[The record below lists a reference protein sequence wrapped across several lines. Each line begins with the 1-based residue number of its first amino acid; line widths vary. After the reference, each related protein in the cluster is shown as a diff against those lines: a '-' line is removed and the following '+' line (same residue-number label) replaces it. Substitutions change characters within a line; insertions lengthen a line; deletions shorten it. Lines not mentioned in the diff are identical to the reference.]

1 MKNRDVVLGLVV
13 LALVGLGVYWAR
25 GRSVTPEHSQTAAP
39 STAWAAGDAAPA
51 SAAVSPPDV
60 TQSDGTVNLGDVRI
74 VLSLDPKPP
83 VAFAKFRA
91 RVQARASGEGGG
103 PTPLESGRVYFEMTM
118 PMGDHRVL
126 AASRRRRLAPG
137 RRRAAALRERRPAVA
152 RHRRRRRRRPA
163 ARRALQTQPGPA
175 AHGVV
180 QVIQTVDLLGF
191 LMLGLIGGF
200 GHCVGM
206 CAPFVLFVSRQY
218 TPAGAGRRAAL
229 GVQAWYTVGRI
240 TTYMLLGFAAGSLGG
255 VVELAGSLLGLQRAA
270 AIIAGGALVAWGSLA
285 LCNLLPDFGTGGR
298 VFGRLSAAL
307 RGKVPGHPFVTGLF
321 LGLLPCGLL
330 YSAITAS
337 VARGSAVDGAAALGT
352 VRHRDGAGAD
362 WPLGGRPT
370 PHAQPGAL
378 RAAFAGAR
386 AGDGVLVPVEGARR
400 RLVTRDAGSCRRSR
414 PRRLSG

>member
-1 MKNRDVVLGLVV
+1 M
-13 LALVGLGVYWAR
+13 
-25 GRSVTPEHSQTAAP
+25 
-39 STAWAAGDAAPA
+39 
-51 SAAVSPPDV
+51 
-60 TQSDGTVNLGDVRI
+60 
-74 VLSLDPKPP
+74 
-83 VAFAKFRA
+83 
-91 RVQARASGEGGG
+91 
-103 PTPLESGRVYFEMTM
+103 
-118 PMGDHRVL
+118 
-126 AASRRRRLAPG
+126 
-137 RRRAAALRERRPAVA
+137 
-152 RHRRRRRRRPA
+152 
-163 ARRALQTQPGPA
+163 
-175 AHGVV
+175 
-180 QVIQTVDLLGF
+180 IQTVDLLGF

-337 VARGSAVDGAAALGT
+337 VARGSAVGGASALVLFGVGT
-352 VRHRDGAGAD
+352 VPALIGLSVAD
-362 WPLGGRPT
+362 QLLTRN
-370 PHAQPGAL
+370 
-378 RAAFAGAR
+378 R
-386 AGDGVLVPVEGARR
+386 VLFE
-400 RLVTRDAGSCRRSR
+400 
-414 PRRLSG
+414 RLSQGLVLAMGSWFLWKALAGVW